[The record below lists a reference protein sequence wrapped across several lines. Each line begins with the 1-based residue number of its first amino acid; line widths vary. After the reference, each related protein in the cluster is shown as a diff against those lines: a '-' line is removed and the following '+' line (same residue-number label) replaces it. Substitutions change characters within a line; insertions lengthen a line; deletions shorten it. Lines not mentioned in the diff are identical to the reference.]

1 MSVMNRVE
9 SAKRLM
15 NCYSRDVS
23 RLTEEYAVR
32 ILECVDS
39 CANDSPKG
47 EIRVGVQGLLN
58 AYLTKYNRMTSM
70 YSKRLDKL
78 LEN

>member
-1 MSVMNRVE
+1 MNRVE
-9 SAKRLM
+9 FAKLLL

-23 RLTEEYAVR
+23 RLTEEYTVR
-32 ILECVDS
+32 ILECMDS
-39 CANDSPKG
+39 CANDSTQG

-70 YSKRLDKL
+70 YCKRLEKL
-78 LEN
+78 